1 MLCSAD
7 FSSSK
12 NFSSIFTGLPKQGIV
27 VLRILSGLSYEKFT
41 WLPSKNLLMK
51 RSSKTK
57 HNFLSVFRRQP
68 AEFLFSKTIC
78 QMKAFQNKIHSTNS
92 VKIRTTIPYSEV
104 QLLDAR
110 NDIRNFD
117 ARHLSKQKPVEKYSM
132 PEKID
137 VSLSLNFD
145 LNWR

>member
-1 MLCSAD
+1 
-7 FSSSK
+7 
-12 NFSSIFTGLPKQGIV
+12 
-27 VLRILSGLSYEKFT
+27 
-41 WLPSKNLLMK
+41 
-51 RSSKTK
+51 
-57 HNFLSVFRRQP
+57 
-68 AEFLFSKTIC
+68 
-78 QMKAFQNKIHSTNS
+78 MKAFQNKIHSTNS